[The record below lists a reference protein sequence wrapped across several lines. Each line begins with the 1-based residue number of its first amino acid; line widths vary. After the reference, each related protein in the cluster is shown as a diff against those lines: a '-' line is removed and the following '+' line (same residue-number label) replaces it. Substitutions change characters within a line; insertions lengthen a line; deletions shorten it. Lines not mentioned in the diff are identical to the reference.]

1 MRATINVDL
10 IYLDFAKA
18 FDKVSH
24 SKLIDKLER
33 HGISGKVKDW
43 VSAWLRDRFQ
53 RTRINGVSSCWKR
66 VSSGVPQGSV
76 LGPILFLLY
85 INDLECGVMSWVLK
99 FADDTKIFRR
109 ITSRVDN
116 TILQDDLD
124 KLVAWSQEWKMLFN
138 SQKCKVM
145 HFGRTNTRYDYCMN
159 VNEKLSKTEVEKDL
173 GVVISKDMKVFNQ
186 CSYAYGKANKM
197 LGLIRRNIQHKNKSI
212 MLRLYKSLVRP
223 HVEYCSSA
231 WYPYFKKDVELIK
244 KYSIV
249 LHACYLTL
257 RASRIKRDY
266 KSSAYGLWR
275 KEETDQI

>member
-1 MRATINVDL
+1 M
-10 IYLDFAKA
+10 
-18 FDKVSH
+18 
-24 SKLIDKLER
+24 
-33 HGISGKVKDW
+33 
-43 VSAWLRDRFQ
+43 
-53 RTRINGVSSCWKR
+53 
-66 VSSGVPQGSV
+66 
-76 LGPILFLLY
+76 
-85 INDLECGVMSWVLK
+85 LK

-159 VNEKLSKTEVEKDL
+159 GNEKLSKTEVEKDL

-197 LGLIRRNIQHKNKSI
+197 LGLIRRNIQHKNKGI
-212 MLRLYKSLVRP
+212 MLKLYKSLVRP

-231 WYPYFKKDVELIK
+231 WYHYFKKDVELIEK
-244 KYSIV
+244 IQHYFTRMLPDLKSKPYKERLQELGLWTLEERRNRSDMIEV
-249 LHACYLTL
+249 FKVMKGLSTNSLEQLFETDVTSRTRGHSLKLVKNRFLTTL
-257 RASRIKRDY
+257 RQHSFSQRVISRWNSLDEKAVSEKTVNGFKKRLESLR
-266 KSSAYGLWR
+266 KTKMGLFM
-275 KEETDQI
+275 D